1 MCMGIRFALTQLKVG
16 LVHVILNFHIK
27 ESPNQKPI
35 VLDPQTALSYP
46 KDGILVRFEARKQ
59 NIELNLCINCC
70 QNKEDVI
77 PIGCTT
83 DIEK

>member
-1 MCMGIRFALTQLKVG
+1 MGIRFALTQLKVG

-46 KDGILVRFEARKQ
+46 MDGILVRFEARK
-59 NIELNLCINCC
+59 
-70 QNKEDVI
+70 
-77 PIGCTT
+77 
-83 DIEK
+83 